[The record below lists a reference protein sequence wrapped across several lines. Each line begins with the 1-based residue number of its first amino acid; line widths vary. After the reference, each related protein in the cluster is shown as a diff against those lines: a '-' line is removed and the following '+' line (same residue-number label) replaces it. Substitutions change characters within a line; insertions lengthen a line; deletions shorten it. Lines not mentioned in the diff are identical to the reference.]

1 MDLRYLGENALLYFL
16 LFARIIAVIE
26 VAPLLSSSSVPQI
39 AKVTLALMTAL
50 IVLPGVAESGYP
62 IPENGLSFAFL
73 VVGEAILGIII
84 GFFLVVIFTAF
95 QVAGQFFSL
104 QMGFG
109 ASEVYDPL
117 AQIEIPLM
125 GQYINLMAMFVFV
138 SVGGF
143 QKVFYTGILQSFRVA
158 RAYDFLTQRDYL
170 LDFMGSSIGGIF
182 AQALVISLPILG
194 ILMIESITMGLLA
207 KAAPQ
212 MNLLMMG
219 FPVSIGLAFLGIL
232 LITPY
237 LIEAFTVVIDDGF
250 GAIME
255 FLTNITRVR
264 G

>member
-1 MDLRYLGENALLYFL
+1 MDLRYLGENALLFFL
-16 LFARIIAVIE
+16 LFARIMALVEI
-26 VAPLLSSSSVPQI
+26 APLLSSGSVPQI
-39 AKVTLALMTAL
+39 AKIGLALMTSIL
-50 IVLPGVAESGYP
+50 VLPGVAAAGYP
-62 IPENGLSFAFL
+62 IPDNGLSYAFL
-73 VVGEAILGIII
+73 VVGEIMLGIIM

-143 QKVFYTGILQSFRVA
+143 QKLFYTGVLQSFKVA

-170 LDFMGSSIGGIF
+170 FNFMLSSIGGIF
-182 AQALVISLPILG
+182 SQALIISLPILG
-194 ILMIESITMGLLA
+194 VLMLESITMGLLA

-219 FPVSIGLAFLGIL
+219 FPISIAVAFLVIL
-232 LITPY
+232 LTLPFMVESFSI
-237 LIEAFTVVIDDGF
+237 VVDNGF
-250 GAIME
+250 AQIAD
-255 FLTNITRVR
+255 FLTNIAGEKR
-264 G
+264 

>member
-125 GQYINLMAMFVFV
+125 GQYINLMACSYSFR
-138 SVGGF
+138 SGGF
-143 QKVFYTGILQSFRVA
+143 RRSSTQASFSHSEWRVPTISLHSA
-158 RAYDFLTQRDYL
+158 TI
-170 LDFMGSSIGGIF
+170 SSISWF
-182 AQALVISLPILG
+182 PASE
-194 ILMIESITMGLLA
+194 ESSPRLW
-207 KAAPQ
+207 
-212 MNLLMMG
+212 
-219 FPVSIGLAFLGIL
+219 SFLS
-232 LITPY
+232 PSW
-237 LIEAFTVVIDDGF
+237 ES
-250 GAIME
+250 
-255 FLTNITRVR
+255 
-264 G
+264 